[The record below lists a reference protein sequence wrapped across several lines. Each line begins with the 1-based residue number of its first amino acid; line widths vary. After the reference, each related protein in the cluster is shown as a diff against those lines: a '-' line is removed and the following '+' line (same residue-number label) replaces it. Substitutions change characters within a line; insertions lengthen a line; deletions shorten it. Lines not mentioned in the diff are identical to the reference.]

1 MAVAGKALRSQ
12 RPGAGNGL
20 RAWRRWVGGHEENH
34 EGHARQCATGD
45 STWPLAAGLRIGAF
59 LFQTFK
65 PANLGFAGLHHQTA
79 RMRNRNR
86 NRNRNF
92 NRNRFTDI
100 A

>member
-65 PANLGFAGLHHQTA
+65 PASLGFAGLRHQTA
-79 RMRNRNR
+79 RMCNR

>member
-1 MAVAGKALRSQ
+1 MIWYCGFAPFSTPACASG
-12 RPGAGNGL
+12 
-20 RAWRRWVGGHEENH
+20 H

-45 STWPLAAGLRIGAF
+45 STWPLPAGLRIGAF

-65 PANLGFAGLHHQTA
+65 PASLGFAGLRHQTA
-79 RMRNRNR
+79 RMCNRNR